1 MEREKFYLTTAIAY
15 TSKIPHLGNTY
26 EWILSDA
33 IVRYKRI
40 RGFDTYFLTGTDE
53 HGQKIQEQALSEG
66 VTPRELV
73 DRVAGAIR
81 DIDDTLKVSYDDFI
95 RTTDPEHQRRVQG
108 IFQRLYDQGD
118 IYKDAYEGLY
128 CVSCEAYY
136 TESQLHEGVC
146 PQCNGKVTTQ
156 KEEAYFFKLSKYQ
169 KRLEEYIE
177 QNPHFIYPESRRNE
191 MLNNFIRPGL
201 RDLSVSRS
209 SFDWG
214 IPVPFDPKHVAY
226 VWIDALSN
234 YITALGYEPYGESS
248 DLFKK
253 YWPADVHVIGKDI
266 VRFHTIYW
274 PIVLMALD
282 VPLPKQVF
290 GHPWLLIKTG
300 DQATK
305 MSKSRGN
312 VLYATDLVERY
323 GLDRVRYSV
332 LREMPFS
339 DDGHFNEASLVT
351 RSNTDLANV
360 LGNLLNR
367 TLAMNHRFF
376 GGKVEPGSEP
386 EALDL
391 SLMELA
397 KKTVEIYEEKMDA
410 FHISE
415 AMEAVMELAKASN
428 KYIDETEPWLLGRD
442 DTKHDRLKRVLF
454 TLTENLRILGVLLTP
469 FIPDTADEIFRQ
481 LQTQVRDYDTI
492 KDYGS
497 LEEGLVVGKGVPL
510 FERLEEHVEKKE
522 EVVEEKATPKEE
534 VFKPTISYDDFAK
547 LDMRVGEILSC
558 EDHPKADKLYILKV
572 RIGNSE
578 RQIVSGLKENYK
590 KEELVGKKAVV
601 LCNLAP
607 RNLRGQVSN
616 GMVLA
621 EVAGDEVKI
630 LEAVLPS
637 GTEIS

>member
-1 MEREKFYLTTAIAY
+1 MDKKTFYLTTAIAY

-33 IVRYKRI
+33 IVRYKRM
-40 RGFDTYFLTGTDE
+40 RGFDVFFLTGTDE
-53 HGQKIQEQALSEG
+53 HGQKIQEQAMQEG
-66 VTPRELV
+66 FSPTELV

-81 DIDDTLKVSYDDFI
+81 EIDDTLKVSYDDFI

-128 CVSCEAYY
+128 CVSCEAFY

-146 PQCNGKVTTQ
+146 PQCSAEVTMQ
-156 KEEAYFFKLSKYQ
+156 KEEAYFFRLSKYQ
-169 KRLEEYIE
+169 KRLEEHIE
-177 QNPHFIYPESRRNE
+177 KNPHFIYPESRRNE

-201 RDLSVSRS
+201 RDLSVTRS

-214 IPVPFDPKHVAY
+214 VPVPFDPKHVAY

-234 YITALGYEPYGESS
+234 YITAMGYEPYGESS
-248 DLFKK
+248 ERFKK

-274 PIVLMALD
+274 PILLMALD
-282 VPLPKQVF
+282 LPLPKQVF
-290 GHPWLLIKTG
+290 GHPWLLIKSGET
-300 DQATK
+300 ATK

-339 DDGHFNEASLVT
+339 EDGHFNETSLIH

-367 TLAMNHRFF
+367 TLAMSHRFF
-376 GGKVEPGSEP
+376 EGKVEAGSAPEP
-386 EALDL
+386 EDL
-391 SLMELA
+391 KLMELA
-397 KKTVEIYEEKMDA
+397 DKTIRTYEEKMDA
-410 FHISE
+410 YRVSE
-415 AMEAVMELAKASN
+415 AIEAVMELAKASN
-428 KYIDETEPWLLGRD
+428 KYIDETQPWLLGREES
-442 DTKHDRLKRVLF
+442 KHDRLRRVLY
-454 TLTENLRILGVLLTP
+454 TLTENLRILAILLTP
-469 FIPDTADEIFRQ
+469 FIPDTAEEIFRQ
-481 LQTQVRDYDTI
+481 LQTEVRDYETI
-492 KDYGS
+492 TTYGQLEKD
-497 LEEGLVVGKGVPL
+497 LVVGKGVPL
-510 FERLEEHVEKKE
+510 FERLDELEEKE
-522 EVVEEKATPKEE
+522 EPVEEKEVPKE
-534 VFKPTISYDDFAK
+534 VFKPTITYDEFAK

-578 RQIVSGLKENYK
+578 RQIVSGLKDNYT
-590 KEELVGKKAVV
+590 KEELVGKKAIV

-607 RNLRGQVSN
+607 RNLRGQISN

>member
-1 MEREKFYLTTAIAY
+1 MEKKTFYLTTAIAY

-33 IVRYKRI
+33 IVRYKRM
-40 RGFDTYFLTGTDE
+40 RGFDVFFLTGTDE
-53 HGQKIQEQALSEG
+53 HGQKIQEQAMQEG
-66 VTPRELV
+66 FSPTELV

-81 DIDDTLKVSYDDFI
+81 EIDDTLKVSYDDFI

-128 CVSCEAYY
+128 CVSCEAFY

-146 PQCNGKVTTQ
+146 PQCSAEVTMQ
-156 KEEAYFFKLSKYQ
+156 KEEAYFFRLSKYQ
-169 KRLEEYIE
+169 KRLEEHIE
-177 QNPHFIYPESRRNE
+177 KNPHFIYPESRRNE

-201 RDLSVSRS
+201 RDLSVTRS

-214 IPVPFDPKHVAY
+214 VPVPFDPKHVAY

-234 YITALGYEPYGESS
+234 YITAMGYEPYGESS
-248 DLFKK
+248 ERFKK

-274 PIVLMALD
+274 PILLMALD
-282 VPLPKQVF
+282 LPLPKQVF
-290 GHPWLLIKTG
+290 GHPWLLIKSGET
-300 DQATK
+300 ATK

-339 DDGHFNEASLVT
+339 EDGHFNETSLIH

-367 TLAMNHRFF
+367 TLAMSHRFF
-376 GGKVEPGSEP
+376 EGKVEAGSAPEP
-386 EALDL
+386 EDL
-391 SLMELA
+391 KLMELA
-397 KKTVEIYEEKMDA
+397 DKTIRVYEEKMDA
-410 FHISE
+410 YRVSE
-415 AMEAVMELAKASN
+415 AIEAVMELAKASN
-428 KYIDETEPWLLGRD
+428 KYIDETQPWLLGREES
-442 DTKHDRLKRVLF
+442 KHDRLRRVLY
-454 TLTENLRILGVLLTP
+454 TLTENLRILAILLTP
-469 FIPDTADEIFRQ
+469 FIPDTAEEIFRQ
-481 LQTQVRDYDTI
+481 LQTEVRDYETI
-492 KDYGS
+492 KTYGQ
-497 LEEGLVVGKGVPL
+497 LEQDLVVGKGVPL
-510 FERLEEHVEKKE
+510 FERLDELEEKE
-522 EVVEEKATPKEE
+522 EPVEEKEMPKE
-534 VFKPTISYDDFAK
+534 VFKPTITYDEFAK

-578 RQIVSGLKENYK
+578 RQIVSGLKDNYS
-590 KEELVGKKAVV
+590 KEELVGKKAIV

-607 RNLRGQVSN
+607 RNLRGQISN